1 MCVYIDNKILKKIVE
16 VVDIWFVI
24 NLDKKKKKNREGV
37 DVEKFLEILES
48 VRKEFCDYE
57 DEICR
62 FV

>member
-1 MCVYIDNKILKKIVE
+1 MWFLIKYLKICRSCWYLICYE
-16 VVDIWFVI
+16 FV
-24 NLDKKKKKNREGV
+24 DKKKKKNKEGV